1 MPLTLNRRVS
11 PMADAVAHLSEFN
24 LSIDSTLTTDSAKAR
39 KDARRVFAMH
49 YATPARGLATAC
61 DTGAVATTKPR
72 GYLASVAALADRHGM
87 RAAVA
92 SHNGCKFSTAGCR
105 AGCLAF
111 SGHGGLSVDVQS
123 CRARRTLARLADS
136 VLYARAVLLASC
148 RELSRARS
156 LALPLALRLNGTDE
170 TPWHRL
176 RFSVSTADAVAIR
189 ARYGVD
195 VEIGKS
201 LNIREALAGPQH
213 WVTGLNPD
221 VNFYEYSKAPLLGPD
236 GLRAWR
242 AAGWDVTASFA
253 ADRVTACPDAIAAAR
268 EAFRVAIPVAIPK
281 NQPIPS
287 RVVISSGGE
296 SVSLQA
302 VDGDTSDAR
311 FRDPIGCAVI
321 LRAKRSR
328 GADPVFASRF
338 ILPNQSRVDL
348 ASGSVEFC
356 V

>member
-11 PMADAVAHLSEFN
+11 PMSDAVAHLSKFD
-24 LSIDSTLTTDSAKAR
+24 LLIDSILTTDSAKAR

-61 DTGAVATTKPR
+61 DSGAVATTKPR

-92 SHNGCKFSTAGCR
+92 SHNGCRFSTAGCR

-111 SGHGGLSVDVQS
+111 SGHGGLSVDVAS
-123 CRARRTLARLADS
+123 CRARRTLARLADPE
-136 VLYARAVLLASC
+136 LYARAVLLASC
-148 RELSRARS
+148 RELARARS
-156 LALPLALRLNGTDE
+156 LVLPLALRLNGTDE

-195 VEIGKS
+195 VEIGQN
-201 LNIREALAGPQH
+201 LNIREALAGF
-213 WVTGLNPD
+213 NPD
-221 VNFYEYSKAPLLGPD
+221 VDFYEYLKAPLGGLD
-236 GLRAWR
+236 GVRAWR
-242 AAGWDVTASFA
+242 ASGWDITASFA

-268 EAFRVAIPVAIPK
+268 EGFRVAIPVAIPK

-296 SVSLQA
+296 SVNLQA

-311 FRDPIGCAVI
+311 FRDPMGCAVI

-328 GADPVFASRF
+328 GADTTAASRF

-348 ASGSVEFC
+348 ATGSVEFC
-356 V
+356 A

>member
-1 MPLTLNRRVS
+1 
-11 PMADAVAHLSEFN
+11 MADAVAHLSEFN
-24 LSIDSTLTTDSAKAR
+24 LSIDSILTTDSAKAR

-49 YATPARGLATAC
+49 YGTPARGLATAC
-61 DTGAVATTKPR
+61 DSGAVATTKPR

-105 AGCLAF
+105 AGCLAY

-123 CRARRTLARLADS
+123 CRARRSLARLANP

-195 VEIGKS
+195 VEISES
-201 LNIREALAGPQH
+201 LNIREALAGF
-213 WVTGLNPD
+213 NPD
-221 VNFYEYSKAPLLGPD
+221 VDFYEYLKAPLGGPD

-253 ADRVTACPDAIAAAR
+253 ADRVTACADVIAAAR
-268 EAFRVAIPVAIPK
+268 EGFRVAIPVAIAK

-311 FRDPIGCAVI
+311 FRDPKGCAVI

-328 GADPVFASRF
+328 GADLAAASRF

-356 V
+356 A

>member
-1 MPLTLNRRVS
+1 MSLTLNRRVS
-11 PMADAVAHLSEFN
+11 PMTDAVAHLSKFN
-24 LSIDSTLTTDSAKAR
+24 LSIDSILTTDSAKAR

-61 DTGAVATTKPR
+61 DSGAVATTAPR

-92 SHNGCKFSTAGCR
+92 SYNACKFSTAGCR
-105 AGCLAF
+105 AGCLAY
-111 SGHGGLSVDVQS
+111 SGHGGLSIDVAS
-123 CRARRTLARLADS
+123 CRARRTLARLADP

-148 RELSRARS
+148 RELARARS

-195 VEIGKS
+195 VEIGES
-201 LNIREALAGPQH
+201 LNIREVLA
-213 WVTGLNPD
+213 VFNPD
-221 VNFYEYSKAPLLGPD
+221 VDFYEYLKAPLTGPD
-236 GLRAWR
+236 GLRSWR

-253 ADRVTACPDAIAAAR
+253 SDRLTSCFDAISAAR
-268 EAFRVAIPVAIPK
+268 DGFRVAIPVAIPK
-281 NQPIPS
+281 SQPIPS
-287 RVVISSGGE
+287 RVVITSGCD
-296 SVSLQA
+296 SLSLQA

-311 FRDPIGCAVI
+311 FRDPMGCAVI

-328 GADPVFASRF
+328 GADPVAASRF
-338 ILPNQSRVDL
+338 ILPYQSHVDL
-348 ASGSVEFC
+348 FSGSVDFC
-356 V
+356 A

>member
-24 LSIDSTLTTDSAKAR
+24 LSIDSILTTDSAKAR
-39 KDARRVFAMH
+39 KDSRRVFAMH

-61 DTGAVATTKPR
+61 DSGAVATTKPR

-111 SGHGGLSVDVQS
+111 SGHGGLSVDVAS
-123 CRARRTLARLADS
+123 CRARRTLARLADP

-148 RELSRARS
+148 RELARARS
-156 LALPLALRLNGTDE
+156 LALPLAVRLDGTDE

-195 VEIGKS
+195 VEIGES
-201 LNIREALAGPQH
+201 LNIREALAGRQH

-221 VNFYEYSKAPLLGPD
+221 VDFYEYLKAPLGGPD

-242 AAGWDVTASFA
+242 AAGWDITASFA
-253 ADRVTACPDAIAAAR
+253 ADRGVTACSDAIAAAR
-268 EAFRVAIPVAIPK
+268 EGFRVAIPVAIAK

-311 FRDPIGCAVI
+311 FLDGCHAVI

-328 GADPVFASRF
+328 GADPVAASRF

-356 V
+356 A

>member
-24 LSIDSTLTTDSAKAR
+24 LSIDSILTTDSAKAG

-61 DTGAVATTKPR
+61 DSGAVATTKPR
-72 GYLASVAALADRHGM
+72 GYLASVAALANRHGM

-105 AGCLAF
+105 AGCLAY
-111 SGHGGLSVDVQS
+111 SGHGGLSVDVAA
-123 CRARRTLARLADS
+123 CRARRTLARLAHP

-148 RELSRARS
+148 RELACARS
-156 LALPLALRLNGTDE
+156 LGLPLALRLNGTDE

-195 VEIGKS
+195 VEIGAS
-201 LNIREALAGPQH
+201 LNIREALAGF
-213 WVTGLNPD
+213 NPD
-221 VNFYEYSKAPLLGPD
+221 VDLYEYLKAPLGGPD

-242 AAGWDVTASFA
+242 DAGWDVTASYA
-253 ADRVTACPDAIAAAR
+253 ADRLTACSDAVAAAR
-268 EAFRVAIPVAIPK
+268 EGFRVAVPVAIPK
-281 NQPIPS
+281 GQPIPS
-287 RVVISSGGE
+287 RVVIRGGCG
-296 SVSLQA
+296 SVSLPT

-311 FRDPIGCAVI
+311 FRDPMGCAVI

-328 GADPVFASRF
+328 GADPAAASRF
-338 ILPNQSRVDL
+338 ILPNRSRVDL
-348 ASGSVEFC
+348 GSGSVAFC
-356 V
+356 A

>member
-1 MPLTLNRRVS
+1 
-11 PMADAVAHLSEFN
+11 MADAVAHLSEFN
-24 LSIDSTLTTDSAKAR
+24 LSIDSILTTDSAKAR

-61 DTGAVATTKPR
+61 DSGAVATTKPR

-111 SGHGGLSVDVQS
+111 SGHGGLSVDVAA
-123 CRARRTLARLADS
+123 CRARRTLARLAHP

-148 RELSRARS
+148 RELACARS
-156 LALPLALRLNGTDE
+156 LGLPLALRLNGTDE

-189 ARYGVD
+189 SRYGVD
-195 VEIGKS
+195 VEIGVS
-201 LNIREALAGPQH
+201 LNIREALAGF
-213 WVTGLNPD
+213 NPD
-221 VNFYEYSKAPLLGPD
+221 VDFYEYLKAPLAGPD

-268 EAFRVAIPVAIPK
+268 EGFRVAIPAAIPK
-281 NQPIPS
+281 GQPIPS
-287 RVVISSGGE
+287 RVVISSGPK
-296 SVSLQA
+296 SISLQA

-311 FRDPIGCAVI
+311 FRDPMGCAVI

-328 GADPVFASRF
+328 GADPVAASRF
-338 ILPNQSRVDL
+338 ILPSRSRVDL
-348 ASGSVEFC
+348 ACGSVEFC
-356 V
+356 A

>member
-1 MPLTLNRRVS
+1 MSLTLNRRVS
-11 PMADAVAHLSEFN
+11 PMADAVAHLSEFS
-24 LSIDSTLTTDSAKAR
+24 LSVDSILTTDSAKAR

-61 DTGAVATTKPR
+61 DSGAVATTKPR

-111 SGHGGLSVDVQS
+111 SGHGGLSVDVAS
-123 CRARRTLARLADS
+123 CRARRTLARLADP

-148 RELSRARS
+148 RELARARS
-156 LALPLALRLNGTDE
+156 LGLPLALRLDGTDE

-195 VEIGKS
+195 VEIGES
-201 LNIREALAGPQH
+201 LNIREALAGF
-213 WVTGLNPD
+213 NPD
-221 VNFYEYSKAPLLGPD
+221 VDCYEYLKAPLSGPD
-236 GLRAWR
+236 GLRVWR

-268 EAFRVAIPVAIPK
+268 EGFRVAVPVAIPK
-281 NQPIPS
+281 GQPIPS
-287 RVVISSGGE
+287 HVVISSGPK
-296 SVSLQA
+296 SISLQA

-311 FRDPIGCAVI
+311 FRDPMGCAVI

-328 GADPVFASRF
+328 GADPVIASRF
-338 ILPNQSRVDL
+338 ILPNRSRVDL

-356 V
+356 A

>member
-11 PMADAVAHLSEFN
+11 PMSDAVAHLSKFD
-24 LSIDSTLTTDSAKAR
+24 LLIDSILTTDSAKAR

-61 DTGAVATTKPR
+61 DSGAVATTKPR

-92 SHNGCKFSTAGCR
+92 SHNGCRFSTAGCR

-111 SGHGGLSVDVQS
+111 SGHGGLSVDVAS
-123 CRARRTLARLADS
+123 CRARRTLARLADPE
-136 VLYARAVLLASC
+136 LYARAVLLASC
-148 RELSRARS
+148 RELARARS
-156 LALPLALRLNGTDE
+156 LVLPLALRLNGTDE

-195 VEIGKS
+195 VEIGQN
-201 LNIREALAGPQH
+201 LNIREALAGF
-213 WVTGLNPD
+213 NPD
-221 VNFYEYSKAPLLGPD
+221 VDFYEYLKAPLGGLD
-236 GLRAWR
+236 GVRAWR
-242 AAGWDVTASFA
+242 ASGWDITASFA

-268 EAFRVAIPVAIPK
+268 EGFRVAIPVAIPK

-296 SVSLQA
+296 SVNLQA

-311 FRDPIGCAVI
+311 FRDRMSCAVI

-328 GADPVFASRF
+328 GADPVAASRF

-348 ASGSVEFC
+348 ATGSVEFC
-356 V
+356 A

>member
-24 LSIDSTLTTDSAKAR
+24 LSIDSILTTDSAKAR
-39 KDARRVFAMH
+39 KDARRIFAMH

-61 DTGAVATTKPR
+61 DSGAVATTKPR

-123 CRARRTLARLADS
+123 CRARRTLARLVDP

-148 RELSRARS
+148 RELARARS

-176 RFSVSTADAVAIR
+176 RFDVSTADAIAIR
-189 ARYGVD
+189 SRYGID
-195 VEIGKS
+195 VEIGES
-201 LNIREALAGPQH
+201 LNIREALAGF
-213 WVTGLNPD
+213 NPD
-221 VNFYEYSKAPLLGPD
+221 VSFYEYLKAPLGGPD

-268 EAFRVAIPVAIPK
+268 EGFRVAIPVAIPK
-281 NQPIPS
+281 GQPLPS

-311 FRDPIGCAVI
+311 FRDPMGCAVI

-328 GADPVFASRF
+328 GADPVAASRF

-356 V
+356 A